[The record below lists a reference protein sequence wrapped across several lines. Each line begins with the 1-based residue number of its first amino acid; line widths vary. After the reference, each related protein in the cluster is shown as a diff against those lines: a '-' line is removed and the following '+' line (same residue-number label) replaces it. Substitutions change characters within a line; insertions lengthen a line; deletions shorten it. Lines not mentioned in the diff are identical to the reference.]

1 MICGPVV
8 KLTIGTHRRPL
19 TREACA
25 MDRLDAM
32 KVFIAALD
40 EGSLAGASRKTG
52 RSAAAVSRAV
62 AFLEARVGVPLLH
75 RTTRSIRLSEAGER
89 YALACRKILADL
101 EEADRQAAGERSV
114 PRGTLTITSTV
125 FAGVE
130 ILRPIVDAFMDE
142 YPTVTVRMHMLERPV
157 NLIDEG
163 MDLAL
168 RITHLADS
176 TLVAHRI
183 GEVRKVVVASPKY
196 LATQPRIVELAD
208 LAKQRIIAM
217 AHMGLDS
224 WSFPPLEGSSVPRS
238 VSFTPRLVIDNIQA
252 AVASAV
258 EGHGVTRLFSYHVAR
273 EIEQGLLRIVLADA
287 EPAPTPVHLV
297 SPYGRL
303 AVPKVR
309 AFVDFAL
316 PRLRSQFAD
325 LVTNAETPANP
336 PIPSPRGRMSAE

>member
-1 MICGPVV
+1 
-8 KLTIGTHRRPL
+8 
-19 TREACA
+19 

-40 EGSLAGASRKTG
+40 AGSLAGASRTTG

-62 AFLEARVGVPLLH
+62 AFLEAHVGVPLLH
-75 RTTRSIRLSEAGER
+75 RTTRSIKLSEAGER
-89 YALACRKILADL
+89 YALACRKILADMD
-101 EEADRQAAGERSV
+101 EADRQAAGERSV
-114 PRGTLTITSTV
+114 PRGTLTITSTM
-125 FAGVE
+125 FTGVE

-176 TLVAHRI
+176 TLVAHHV
-183 GEVRKVVVASPKY
+183 GEVRRVVVASPRY
-196 LATQPRIVELAD
+196 LATHPRIAEPAD
-208 LAKQRIIAM
+208 LAKHQIITL
-217 AHMGLDS
+217 AHSGLDS

-238 VSFTPRLVIDNIQA
+238 VSFTPRLVINSVQA
-252 AVASAV
+252 AVASTV
-258 EGHGVTRLFSYHVAR
+258 EGHGLTRLLSYHVAR
-273 EIEQGLLRIVLADA
+273 EVDQGLLSIVLADA
-287 EPAPTPVHLV
+287 EPAPLPVNLV

-303 AVPKVR
+303 SVPKVR

-316 PRLRSQFAD
+316 PRLRSHFAG
-325 LVTNAETPANP
+325 LTKQAQTLAKP
-336 PIPSPRGRMSAE
+336 PIPPRRGRMSAG